1 MDFSEMIPD
10 RTSFLSNFTQRFRGE
25 PFGIDVLKPNENW
38 KVFIPNE
45 NSGPCYTYT
54 PPVDSDPG
62 DTNSMYM
69 VFNLTEWDPLLEIF
83 LHEKNDFF
91 YSKRRMLN
99 TKLITSKMLNDSQTK
114 YPRALGNSLL
124 KLIFEIRIIS
134 ICYMIILLLNLKLTI
149 NSYISQNLNRKEI
162 VHQKNAMQRR
172 SELQLFQLY

>member
-1 MDFSEMIPD
+1 MVPD

-54 PPVDSDPG
+54 PPRDSDPG

-99 TKLITSKMLNDSQTK
+99 TKLITSKMLNESQTK
-114 YPRALGNSLL
+114 YPRALGISLL
-124 KLIFEIRIIS
+124 KLIFEIRIMSYIKFN
-134 ICYMIILLLNLKLTI
+134 ICNVIIL
-149 NSYISQNLNRKEI
+149 
-162 VHQKNAMQRR
+162 
-172 SELQLFQLY
+172 